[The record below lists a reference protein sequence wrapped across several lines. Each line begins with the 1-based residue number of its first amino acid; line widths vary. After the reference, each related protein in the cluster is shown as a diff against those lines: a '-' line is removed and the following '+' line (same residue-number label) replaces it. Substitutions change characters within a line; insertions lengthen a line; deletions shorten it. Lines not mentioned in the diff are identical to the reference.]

1 MNEYEEKLKHYINL
15 HNIKAEHLSFKESCH
30 SVKEAAEV
38 VNAQPTDFIK
48 SICTVDQNGNF
59 FVGIVKGEDK
69 VDISKIQ
76 NFAKL
81 KLRIAKPDEMLEKT
95 GYPCGGTPP
104 FGFTAIFLI
113 DQRVMEKEFVYGGG
127 GSQTALLKIS
137 TKELQKAN
145 HGQIVEIKKLF

>member
-1 MNEYEEKLKHYINL
+1 MNEYEEKLKHYIQQ
-15 HNIKAEHLSFKESCH
+15 HNIRAEHLSFKQSCH

-48 SICTVDQNGNF
+48 SICIVDTNGNF

-69 VDISKIQ
+69 VDMSKIQ
-76 NFAKL
+76 NFTKT

-104 FGFTAIFLI
+104 FGFIAIFMI
-113 DQRVMEKEFVYGGG
+113 DPRVMEKETVYGGG
-127 GSQTALLKIS
+127 GSQTSLLKIS

-145 HGQIVEIKKLF
+145 NGKIVEIRK